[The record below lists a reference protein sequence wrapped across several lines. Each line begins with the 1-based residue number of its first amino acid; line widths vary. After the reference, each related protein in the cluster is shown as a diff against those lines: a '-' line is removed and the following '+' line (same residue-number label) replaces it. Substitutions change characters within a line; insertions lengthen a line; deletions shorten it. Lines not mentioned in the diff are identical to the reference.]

1 MGIRDPCCLREPIM
15 DLPFRKMR
23 EHRDLSQEDLANLAG
38 VPLEVVQAIENGTR
52 GVRPEYFEL
61 VYQAL
66 QETSYRWETKI
77 GQ

>member
-1 MGIRDPCCLREPIM
+1 M

-38 VPLEVVQAIENGTR
+38 VPLEVVQAIENGAR
-52 GVRPEYFEL
+52 GVRSEYLER

-66 QETSYRWETKI
+66 QETSSEWRTKV

>member
-1 MGIRDPCCLREPIM
+1 M

-23 EHRDLSQEDLANLAG
+23 EHRDLSQEDLANF
-38 VPLEVVQAIENGTR
+38 EVVQDIEDGAR
-52 GVRPEYFEL
+52 GVRSEYLER

-66 QETSYRWETKI
+66 QETSSEWRTKV

>member
-1 MGIRDPCCLREPIM
+1 M

-38 VPLEVVQAIENGTR
+38 VPLEIVQAIEDGAR
-52 GVRPEYFEL
+52 GIRPEYLEC

-66 QETSYRWETKI
+66 QETSSRWRTKV

>member
-1 MGIRDPCCLREPIM
+1 M
-15 DLPFRKMR
+15 DLPFSKMR

-38 VPLEVVQAIENGTR
+38 VPLEVVQAIEDGAH
-52 GVRPEYFEL
+52 GVRPEYLER

-66 QETSYRWETKI
+66 QETSSRWETKV

>member
-1 MGIRDPCCLREPIM
+1 M

-38 VPLEVVQAIENGTR
+38 VPLEVVQAIENEVR
-52 GVRPEYFEL
+52 GVRREYLER

-66 QETSYRWETKI
+66 QETTSRWETKV

>member
-1 MGIRDPCCLREPIM
+1 M
-15 DLPFRKMR
+15 DLPFGKMR

-38 VPLEVVQAIENGTR
+38 VPIEVVQAIEGGMR
-52 GVRPEYFEL
+52 GIRPEYFEL

-66 QETSYRWETKI
+66 QETSSRWETKV

>member
-1 MGIRDPCCLREPIM
+1 M

-38 VPLEVVQAIENGTR
+38 VPLDIVQTIEDRAR
-52 GVRPEYFEL
+52 GVRPEYLER

-66 QETSYRWETKI
+66 QETSSRWRTKV

>member
-1 MGIRDPCCLREPIM
+1 M

-38 VPLEVVQAIENGTR
+38 VPLDIVQAIEDRAR
-52 GVRPEYFEL
+52 GVRPEYLER

-66 QETSYRWETKI
+66 QETSSRWRTKV